1 MTISQLEYILAVDKY
16 RNFGK
21 AAEACCVT
29 QPTLS
34 MQIQKLEE
42 DLGIVI
48 FDRSKK
54 PILPTEVGE
63 KIINQAKFVIRD
75 YNKIKNIVLESK
87 DKIVG
92 DFKLAVIPTL
102 APYIIPIFAKNFAEQ
117 YKDVNLIIEEYK
129 TEDIIDYLNE
139 DRIDA
144 ALLVTPLHVESIEEK
159 VLYYEPFYL
168 FVSAHHKL
176 SSKEFIHQDELDLE
190 DIWLLN
196 KGNCFRDQV
205 LNICSEKIEQQAL
218 NENLKFES
226 GSFETLKN
234 MVLKHSGYTILPKM
248 AVSQLSNNQVGFV
261 RKFENP
267 VPSREISL
275 VYSRKIYKKC
285 IIDAIQDSITHSL
298 PEEYIKLKNDDVQ
311 IVEIY

>member
-1 MTISQLEYILAVDKY
+1 MTISQLEYILSVDKH

-42 DLGIVI
+42 ELGTII

-54 PILPTEVGE
+54 PIIPTEIGE
-63 KIINQAKFVIRD
+63 KIIKQAKFVIRD
-75 YNKIKNIVLESK
+75 YNKIKNIVLDFK
-87 DKIVG
+87 DKVAG
-92 DFKLAVIPTL
+92 DFTLAVIPTL

-129 TEDIIDYLNE
+129 TEDIIEHLNE

-144 ALLVTPLHVESIEEK
+144 ALVVTPLHVEFIEEK

-168 FVSAHHKL
+168 FVSPQHKF
-176 SSKEFIHQDELDLE
+176 SKQEFIHQDELDLE

-234 MVLKHSGYTILPKM
+234 MVLKYSGYTILPKM
-248 AVSQLSNNQVGFV
+248 AVSQLSNDQLDFV
-261 RKFENP
+261 RKFKNP
-267 VPSREISL
+267 VPSREVSL
-275 VYSRKIYKKC
+275 VYSRKIYKKR
-285 IIDAIQDSITHSL
+285 IIDAIQCSIAHSL
-298 PEEYIKLKNDDVQ
+298 PEEYVKLKNDDVQ
-311 IVEIY
+311 IIEIY

>member
-42 DLGIVI
+42 ELGTVI

-54 PILPTEVGE
+54 PIIPTEVGE
-63 KIINQAKFVIRD
+63 KIIKQAKFVIRD
-75 YNKIKNIVLESK
+75 YNKINNIVLESK
-87 DKIVG
+87 DKVVG
-92 DFKLAVIPTL
+92 DFRLAVIPTL
-102 APYIIPIFAKNFAEQ
+102 APYTIPLFAKNFSEQ
-117 YKDVNLIIEEYK
+117 YKSVNLIIEEYK
-129 TEDIIDYLNE
+129 TEDIIDHLNE

-144 ALLVTPLHVESIEEK
+144 ALLVTPLHDESIEEI

-168 FVSAHHKL
+168 FVSPSHKL
-176 SSKEFIHQDELDLE
+176 SNQDFINQDELDLE

-234 MVLKHSGYTILPKM
+234 MVLKYSGYTILPKM
-248 AVSQLSNNQVGFV
+248 AVSQLSKDQLGFV
-261 RKFENP
+261 RKFDNP
-267 VPSREISL
+267 VPSREVSL
-275 VYSRKIYKKC
+275 VYSRKIYKKR
-285 IIDAIQDSITHSL
+285 IIDSIQRTVAHSL

-311 IVEIY
+311 VIEIY